1 MARTIAEAVAT
12 GEPYSSRHRIIDRA
26 GEVHHVIVV
35 GDRLLDDDGAVVG
48 TTGYYVDVT
57 GSFEERLQETL
68 DETIPD
74 IIAARAVI
82 EQAKGVLML
91 VYGVNAEQ
99 AFRVL
104 QWRSQETNIKLC
116 DLSGRLVAAAI
127 DMDGGPTRLRIRFDR
142 LLLGPERASNQR
154 HYVMNSTMSPGC
166 VAPHRVSGRVC
177 SNVASRRTRIRRL
190 RLDDERSVQPRAF
203 WVVVAVPAEGSPEF
217 VGVLADGVHLA
228 V

>member
-1 MARTIAEAVAT
+1 MTSTGPLGAMAGTPQRVGSFRLWFADQRWEWSAEVAELFGYPPGVVMAPTTELVLRHKHPDDREQVARTIAEAVAT

-74 IIAARAVI
+74 IIAASAVI

-99 AFRVL
+99 ASRVL
-104 QWRSQETNIKLC
+104 QWRSQETNIKLR
-116 DLSGRLVAAAI
+116 DLSGRLVAAVNG
-127 DMDGGPTRLRIRFDR
+127 MDSGPTQLRIRFDR
-142 LLLGPERASNQR
+142 LLLTLHEHPS
-154 HYVMNSTMSPGC
+154 SDT
-166 VAPHRVSGRVC
+166 AP
-177 SNVASRRTRIRRL
+177 
-190 RLDDERSVQPRAF
+190 
-203 WVVVAVPAEGSPEF
+203 
-217 VGVLADGVHLA
+217 
-228 V
+228 